1 MGIAFAEE
9 MIDTEKGRV
18 PLRALAE
25 ISSEVSPAGV
35 NRENGERKLVV
46 SGNASGRDMRS
57 VVEDIRKRIGEKVA
71 LPEGYRI
78 ELGGQFESEE
88 KAGKRLL
95 LASAMSLLVIFLLLY
110 GEYKSVRESGMILLN
125 LPLAL
130 MGGVFMLYVTG
141 GALSIPAIIG
151 FISLLGIATRN
162 GMLLVS
168 RYRQLEEEGYG
179 VEEAIRRGSSER
191 LTAILMTALSS
202 ALALVPLAMRGDLPG
217 NEIQSPMAIVIL
229 GGLLTSTLL
238 NGFIVPAVYGWV
250 KKGMVAVIVLLAA
263 VSMPVEA
270 QVEVVGELA
279 WPGVYMAKG
288 EMLRLQNQG
297 VELAK
302 GEMEQEA
309 RVMIG
314 ELEVEV
320 EYNEKRLERLEGR
333 LEVLERLFAGYGRA
347 LESGEVG
354 GIEVGRLAMEVRR
367 LQAEKY
373 VLKAEIE
380 RGKVELEKLREKYG
394 AGPQQVEERRGDMR
408 LWVAENEWEKARVG
422 VVLARREGL
431 PGVEIGRAVNVWEK
445 GIGNKGVEIGVRV
458 PLWGNRQRVREAV
471 LTAKAAEVRYEWA
484 QMRVEGEKVGL
495 YSKAEELRQSVEM
508 YKEALEAGRGVEEK
522 LLKGVEG
529 GVMRMGEY
537 LLMSGEV
544 YEMEMRRLEVEMEYY
559 KTLAR
564 LRRFRR

>member
-18 PLRALAE
+18 PLRAVAE
-25 ISSEVSPAGV
+25 VSSEVSPAGV

-95 LASAMSLLVIFLLLY
+95 LASAISLLVIFLLLY

-130 MGGVFMLYVTG
+130 MGGVFMLFVTG
-141 GALSIPAIIG
+141 GELSIPAIIG

-217 NEIQSPMAIVIL
+217 NEIQSPMAVVIL

-250 KKGMVAVIVLLAA
+250 KKGLAVVMVGMVLL
-263 VSMPVEA
+263 SMPMGAEA
-270 QVEVVGELA
+270 QVEVVGEIS
-279 WPGVYMAKG
+279 WPGVYVAKG
-288 EMLRLQNQG
+288 EMLRMKGLG
-297 VELAK
+297 VELEA
-302 GEMEQEA
+302 GERGQE
-309 RVMIG
+309 VGMVTG
-314 ELEVEV
+314 EKEIEVV
-320 EYNEKRLERLEGR
+320 YMEKRLGVIEGR
-333 LEVLERLFAGYGRA
+333 LRGMEGLLSGYEKGMEA
-347 LESGEVG
+347 GEVG
-354 GIEVGRLAMEVRR
+354 GIEVGRLTMEVER
-367 LQAEKY
+367 LRAEMH
-373 VLKAEIE
+373 VLKGEIE
-380 RGKVELEKLREKYG
+380 GCRAELSVLRTVSLRYAVVG
-394 AGPQQVEERRGDMR
+394 VDMR
-408 LWVAENEWEKARVG
+408 VLRAENEAKLAGVG
-422 VVLARREGL
+422 VKLARRERL
-431 PGVEIGRAVNVWEK
+431 PGIELGYSPEVGVKGRENLGVGV
-445 GIGNKGVEIGVRV
+445 GIRV
-458 PLWGNRQRVREAV
+458 PLWGNRQRVREAEMEASV
-471 LTAKAAEVRYEWA
+471 ARERYEWVRA
-484 QMRVEGEKVGL
+484 RSEGEILGL
-495 YSKAEELRQSVEM
+495 YAKAEALRESIAV
-508 YKEALEAGRGVEEK
+508 YGEAVEAGRGVEEK
-522 LLKGVEG
+522 LRKGVER
-529 GVMRMGEY
+529 GVMTLGEY
-537 LLMSGEV
+537 LLGSGEV
-544 YEMEMRRLEVEMEYY
+544 YEVELRYLEVEMEYE
-559 KTLAR
+559 KTEVA
-564 LRRFRR
+564 LRRYGK